1 MAIAI
6 QGVSQTAPVQKVKTN
21 EQMLCATNSATGD
34 LMMSEQQLQTTP
46 SEAAI
51 VEAGFFFRK
60 LGLDDVWEK
69 EKAFAVQVI
78 RESRTLQNC
87 TPDSIRKAV
96 ANVALTG
103 LTLDPTRK
111 LAFLIPRKGICI
123 LQPSYRGLI
132 KSVTQ
137 TGAVIAFEAKVVYFG
152 DEFEYEEGLSPILRH
167 KSLDLKEELA
177 DEDKKHL
184 TARKRDP
191 YSQIRCAYSIAI
203 LPGGVRTSIL
213 HPKWKIDKAK
223 ACAQGTD
230 KPTSPWKVYPE
241 EQVRKTVLA
250 YHTKTLD
257 VGEQAATAVQLFH
270 DNDGMS
276 RIAEEVT
283 SSVLLA
289 MKQDSPVDYITE
301 SQAADIRGLIAEVG
315 RTEQQLC
322 VAMKLESVDLIP
334 STRHKEVVKKLEAM
348 R

>member
-1 MAIAI
+1 
-6 QGVSQTAPVQKVKTN
+6 
-21 EQMLCATNSATGD
+21 
-34 LMMSEQQLQTTP
+34 MSDGQLRVIPP
-46 SEAAI
+46 SETAI
-51 VEAGFFFRK
+51 VEAGVFFKR
-60 LGLDDVWEK
+60 LGLDDAWEK

-78 RESRTLQNC
+78 RESNTLQRC
-87 TPDSIRKAV
+87 SPDSIRKAV

-111 LAFLIPRKGICI
+111 LAYLIPRKGVCI

-152 DEFEYEEGLSPILRH
+152 DEFEYEEGLSPVLKH
-167 KSLDLKEELA
+167 KSLDLKEEPTE
-177 DEDKKHL
+177 EDKQRL
-184 TARKRDP
+184 TARKRNP
-191 YSQIRCAYSIAI
+191 YDEIRCAYSIAI
-203 LPGGVRTSIL
+203 LPGGIRTSIL

-223 ACAQGTD
+223 SCAQGTD

-283 SSVLLA
+283 SNVLLA
-289 MKQDSPVDYITE
+289 MKANEDMEYINE
-301 SQAADIRGLIAEVG
+301 SQAADIHGLLAELG
-315 RTEQQLC
+315 RTEQQYC
-322 VAMKLESVDLIP
+322 VVFKLDGVVETPAVRL
-334 STRHKEVVKKLEAM
+334 KEVVERLEGM
-348 R
+348 RNE

>member
-1 MAIAI
+1 M
-6 QGVSQTAPVQKVKTN
+6 K
-21 EQMLCATNSATGD
+21 
-34 LMMSEQQLQTTP
+34 MSEGTLRVIPP
-46 SEAAI
+46 SENAI
-51 VEAGFFFRK
+51 VEAGVFFKK

-69 EKAFAVQVI
+69 EKAFAVQVL
-78 RESRTLQNC
+78 RESNALQKC

-111 LAFLIPRKGICI
+111 LAYLIPRKGVCI

-137 TGAVIAFEAKVVYFG
+137 TGAVIAFEAKPVYIG
-152 DEFEYEEGLSPILRH
+152 DEFEYEEGLNPILRH
-167 KSLDLKEELA
+167 KSLDLKIHDELTA
-177 DEDKKHL
+177 EDEKHL
-184 TARKRDP
+184 LARKRDP
-191 YSQIRCAYSIAI
+191 YGQIRCAYSIAI

-230 KPTSPWKVYPE
+230 KPTSPWRVYPE

-283 SSVLLA
+283 NNVILA
-289 MKQDSPVDYITE
+289 MKQLEPVEYIDE
-301 SQAADIRGLIAEVG
+301 SQAADIHGLLAELG
-315 RTEQQLC
+315 RTEKQYC
-322 VAMKLESVDLIP
+322 VVFKLDGVAFTP
-334 STRHKEVVKKLEAM
+334 TGRHKEVVEKLEGM
-348 R
+348 RNER